1 MVKRISQSMVDGL
14 QAALSN
20 LVASVAAIPPPADA
34 FEVGDLIWSSRA
46 SKAKCLLCDAG
57 AYSRTTYAALF
68 AQIGTTYGAGNG
80 TTTFNVPDGRG
91 RGLIGVGTGVTT
103 EVVAAASINATT
115 DIITVPTNPDKWLTG
130 MVVRATTSGT
140 LPAPLAINTN
150 YFVIRVSATTIKL
163 ATTLANALVGTAINL
178 TTAGTGNLT
187 LTNTLTARA
196 LGQVGGEENHIL
208 TVAEMPAHT
217 HGGVITGGGAGGS
230 LGVGDNGVT
239 GSTAS
244 AGDGGAHNNMAPYLG
259 ANLFIYA
266 GV

>member
-1 MVKRISQSMVDGL
+1 MVKLLSLSMVGGL
-14 QAALSN
+14 QAALDA
-20 LVASVAAIPPPADA
+20 LTASAAI
-34 FEVGDLIWSSRA
+34 EVGDLIWSSRA

-68 AQIGTTYGAGNG
+68 AVIGTTYGAGNG

-103 EVVAAASINATT
+103 EVVAAASINAAT

-130 MVVRATTSGT
+130 MIVRATTSGT

-163 ATTLANALVGTAINL
+163 ATTLANALAGTAINL

-187 LTNTLTARA
+187 LTNTLTPRA
-196 LGQVGGEENHIL
+196 LGQVGGEENHVL
-208 TVAEMPAHT
+208 TAAEMPAHT
-217 HGGVITGGGAGGS
+217 HTNGGTLSGSNVGTQPDGASGFAAASDTGSAGG
-230 LGVGDNGVT
+230 N
-239 GSTAS
+239 
-244 AGDGGAHNNMAPYLG
+244 GAHNIMAPYLG